1 MTEQEAREK
10 ILDIITE
17 LCGVDT
23 AREDPDVDL
32 VESGLL
38 DSLAQIELFFALEEA
53 GIVLQPTQIDRN
65 LLRTA
70 VGIETLIRQATD
82 GRLKDEK

>member
-17 LCGVDT
+17 LCGDDT

-32 VESGLL
+32 VEEGLL
-38 DSLAQIELFFALEEA
+38 DSLDYVEMLLEFEEAFDIVVAPSEFTMEEMATPNKIIAQIL
-53 GIVLQPTQIDRN
+53 T
-65 LLRTA
+65 
-70 VGIETLIRQATD
+70 
-82 GRLKDEK
+82 RL